1 MAKRKPKKRKS
12 ERLERR
18 IRYRISP
25 KLAAQW
31 NGVLCILC
39 HGINGRAALQHF
51 RSHGEE
57 MKGVHIIQEWRNPD
71 NKNPKHRAWKTSD
84 DDGQTLEKAFA
95 TLHGSMQTALDY
107 EPARSRR
114 AKR

>member
-31 NGVLCILC
+31 NGDLA
-39 HGINGRAALQHF
+39 GIRRAALQHF